1 MNLDEM
7 TFDFDRDMFED
18 IDQEAVISDYTKR
31 NNQQNAETLR
41 RIQQNDTSLRV
52 LQVGLE
58 PGGVFGDGKF
68 NGTTEDG
75 SEYCTLGAAVAIN
88 THLRKLKV
96 HVVGHALTIENKG
109 FFDGIRRNTSIQTL
123 ELHCAGISIVD
134 GNVSRFERVAHEI
147 LMSYNNLTQLDLHLA
162 SFRSGA
168 SRDFLCHILRRYTNL
183 TSVTL
188 HFCYIGKNDDNG
200 NGCQA
205 LASILEDPNCN
216 IRYLS
221 LPDNYIDIGGVTVIA
236 NSLASNTKLAQLNL
250 QNNVF
255 DISDAEGIFT
265 RLLCNTS
272 TINDTYSSNHTLEK
286 YNVTVRQSHAGPIL
300 ASLLKLNRIANKGH
314 VAIRKILRFH
324 PDIDMSKLFDWDAED
339 EQTLKALPFVVA
351 WFEKGREAIAELN
364 SIQRE
369 SYYIDKR
376 ELSAIYQ
383 FARTMPLLFVSA
395 SHTKVEGAKR
405 KRDGM

>member
-1 MNLDEM
+1 M
-7 TFDFDRDMFED
+7 
-18 IDQEAVISDYTKR
+18 
-31 NNQQNAETLR
+31 
-41 RIQQNDTSLRV
+41 
-52 LQVGLE
+52 
-58 PGGVFGDGKF
+58 
-68 NGTTEDG
+68 
-75 SEYCTLGAAVAIN
+75 
-88 THLRKLKV
+88 
-96 HVVGHALTIENKG
+96 VGHALTIENKG
-109 FFDGIRRNTSIQTL
+109 FFDGIRRNTSIETL

-162 SFRSGA
+162 SIRSGA
-168 SRDFLCHILRRYTNL
+168 SRDFLCHILKRYTNL

-200 NGCQA
+200 NGCQE

-236 NSLASNTKLAQLNL
+236 NSLVSNTKLTHLNL
-250 QNNVF
+250 EDNDF
-255 DISDAEGIFT
+255 DESSADDIFS
-265 RLLCNTS
+265 RLLCNAS
-272 TINDTYSSNHTLEK
+272 TINDTHSSNHTLEK
-286 YNVTVRQSHAGPIL
+286 LVYRRQRSHGPLL
-300 ASLLKLNRIANKGH
+300 ASLLKLNKGTNKGH

-324 PDIDMSKLFDWDAED
+324 PNIDFSKLFDWDAED

-351 WFEKGREAIAELN
+351 WFERGIEAIAELN

-395 SHTKVEGAKR
+395 SHTNVEGTKR
-405 KRDGM
+405 KRYDM

>member
-7 TFDFDRDMFED
+7 TFDFGRDMFAD
-18 IDQEAVISDYTKR
+18 LDQEAVLSDYTIR
-31 NNQQNAETLR
+31 NNQQNAETLS
-41 RIQQNDTSLRV
+41 RIQQNDASLQV

-58 PGGVFGDGKF
+58 PGSETLGDGKF

-75 SEYCTLGAAVAIN
+75 SDKYCTLGAAVAIN

-109 FFDGIRRNTSIQTL
+109 FFDGIRRNTSIETL
-123 ELHCAGISIVD
+123 ELHCVGISIVD

-162 SFRSGA
+162 SMRSGA
-168 SRDFLCHILRRYTNL
+168 SRDFLCHILKRYTNL

-200 NGCQA
+200 NGCQE

-236 NSLASNTKLAQLNL
+236 NSLVSNTKLTHLNL
-250 QNNVF
+250 EDNDF
-255 DISDAEGIFT
+255 DESSADDIFS
-265 RLLCNTS
+265 RLLCDAS
-272 TINDTYSSNHTLEK
+272 TINDTQSSNHTLEK
-286 YNVTVRQSHAGPIL
+286 LVYRRQRSHGVYACYDR
-300 ASLLKLNRIANKGH
+300 S
-314 VAIRKILRFH
+314 
-324 PDIDMSKLFDWDAED
+324 E
-339 EQTLKALPFVVA
+339 
-351 WFEKGREAIAELN
+351 
-364 SIQRE
+364 
-369 SYYIDKR
+369 
-376 ELSAIYQ
+376 ELS
-383 FARTMPLLFVSA
+383 
-395 SHTKVEGAKR
+395 
-405 KRDGM
+405 